1 MAEFNAEYRYGSA
14 HWSNESEMRR
24 AGLFIKGG
32 PHIGYFNRKPIYLD
46 GDAPMITFGGAGSG
60 KLRDLLGYVMCT
72 SKGQR
77 MAVLDP
83 RGELAAISI
92 MAHTANGEHA
102 FTWNPMGIANLMRH
116 SCNPLDILDITSIN
130 FHADC
135 KFIAESLITLSG
147 SASGQYFEV
156 RAREWVESILKH
168 YVERFG
174 SVSLPK
180 LMDVVNAIEG
190 NPEGWADV
198 LETMLESQFDSVRRT
213 AGEMLAKQQDSPK
226 EFGAVLGEIYAHTAF
241 LNDPELSNSLDGSD
255 FSLSALVDPSQV
267 VKIFLNV
274 PAEYLNLWAPV
285 LRLMFTVMM
294 LYKSRNPQSPRILL
308 VVDEAGQLG
317 KFEALLRAFTFGR
330 GAGIRAWAIFQDI
343 GQVTR
348 NFGSTAALQGF
359 LGSAQMR
366 QFFGVRDLE
375 TARMVS
381 HMLGMET
388 LSYDDKLRQSEAKMR
403 KHEIVKSMLTGADPF
418 EVAHNLKHFQ
428 TASDM
433 QTKQQRE
440 LMTPGEILEMPDDE
454 QILFI
459 SGKNLS
465 PIRGN
470 KYPYFSRKARRE
482 MAEKYLPNP
491 YHPPIDKVQIAT
503 WHGKKWVPVITEPVP
518 ISFRTFP
525 QYVDGS
531 WSYVQG
537 YEPKT

>member
-1 MAEFNAEYRYGSA
+1 
-14 HWSNESEMRR
+14 
-24 AGLFIKGG
+24 
-32 PHIGYFNRKPIYLD
+32 
-46 GDAPMITFGGAGSG
+46 
-60 KLRDLLGYVMCT
+60 
-72 SKGQR
+72 
-77 MAVLDP
+77 
-83 RGELAAISI
+83 

-102 FTWNPMGIANLMRH
+102 FTWNPMGIADLMRH

-135 KFIAESLITLSG
+135 KFIAESMITLSG

-241 LNDPELSNSLDGSD
+241 LNDPELSKSLDGSD

-330 GAGIRAWAIFQDI
+330 GAGIRAWAIYQDI
-343 GQVTR
+343 GQIIR

-418 EVAHNLKHFQ
+418 EVAHHLKHFQ
-428 TASDM
+428 TASDI

-440 LMTPGEILEMPDDE
+440 LMTAGEILEMPDDE

-465 PIRGN
+465 PIKAN

-482 MAEKYLPNP
+482 MAGKYLPNP
-491 YHPPIDKVQIAT
+491 YHPPVDKVQIAT
-503 WHGKKWVPVITEPVP
+503 WFGRKWVPVITEPVP
-518 ISFRTFP
+518 TSFRTFP

>member
-1 MAEFNAEYRYGSA
+1 MAEFNEEYRYGSA
-14 HWSNESEMRR
+14 HWSDESEMRR
-24 AGLFIKGG
+24 AGLFIRSG
-32 PHIGYFNRKPIYLD
+32 PPIGYFSRKPIYLE

-60 KLRDLLGYVMCT
+60 KLRDLLGYVMCN

-83 RGELAAISI
+83 RGELASISI
-92 MAHTANGEHA
+92 MAHTDNGEHA
-102 FTWNPMGIANLMRH
+102 FTWNPMGIAGLMRH
-116 SCNPLDILDITSIN
+116 SCNPLDILDINSVN

-147 SASGQYFEV
+147 SASGQYFET
-156 RAREWVESILKH
+156 RAREWLESILKH

-174 SVSLPK
+174 DVSLPQI
-180 LMDVVNAIEG
+180 MDVVNAIEG
-190 NPEGWADV
+190 NPEGWADF

-241 LNDPELSNSLDGSD
+241 LNDPELSKSLDGAD
-255 FSLSALVDPSQV
+255 FSLSALVDLAHV

-274 PAEYLNLWAPV
+274 PAEYLNLWAPI

-294 LYKSRNPQSPRILL
+294 LYKSRNPQSPGILL

-381 HMLGMET
+381 QMLGMET
-388 LSYDDKLRQSEAKMR
+388 LSYDDKLRQSEATMQKNTL
-403 KHEIVKSMLTGADPF
+403 IKSMLTGADPF
-418 EVAHNLKHFQ
+418 EIAHQLKHYQ
-428 TASDM
+428 TASEA

-465 PIRGN
+465 PIRAN
-470 KYPYFSRKARRE
+470 KYPYFSRQARHE
-482 MAEKYLPNP
+482 MAGKYLPNP

-503 WHGKKWVPVITEPVP
+503 WYGKKWVQIITEPVP
-518 ISFRTFP
+518 DSFRSFP
-525 QYVDGS
+525 QYADGS
-531 WSYVQG
+531 WSYVAG
-537 YEPKT
+537 HMPKP